1 MDKRATGWVP
11 DYPDIR
17 DYTLAAKD
25 IRSVLNPVQGTQ
37 IAGTLESQKEKILEL
52 FKLIAQQPISNPYI
66 QNIQK
71 EIERSMSNDV
81 MLFKIELL
89 QQENLPNPS
98 NKSKKNISVWDIDRI
113 PTPVFQIILEKLV
126 PNLGETARKSEV
138 LTKLI
143 YPIVKVVAQIISPI
157 AENSNIEKAVV
168 EKGIKYF
175 KSLLS
180 LDETEDKKNSSLS
193 DYQTML
199 RWKSEHEFF
208 KKLAGSALL
217 DVKLAFEELAF
228 EELAF
233 EELEGVKLAD
243 VNKKQK
249 IDIYKKVEKELK
261 PYFDKALEAKDLPFK
276 KVLEFDGENDYV
288 YVESFEWQPDQP
300 VTVEFWAKVNK
311 GDVRNSYAF
320 TVGAQTGAN
329 YFSVILPWWDGQLYW
344 EYGTENYAQLKV
356 DYSNYLNQWTHVA
369 LVSEGKGGKCMCI
382 YLNGEIVATKEISDA
397 PQTTLKGL
405 WIGTFNQDFYKGKI
419 AEFRIWNRVRT
430 QEQLQENMY
439 KPLADTEDGL
449 VGYWAFDEGE
459 DNDKVHDKTNFHH
472 DGVLGKGMD
481 SSPTWPEWVKDIP
494 ETLPFKKAL
503 KFDGTDDYVQ
513 MESFEWQPNQ
523 PVTVEFWAKVN
534 TDEVQDSFV
543 FTVGNQ
549 EIPNRFCLS
558 LIRANG
564 WLYWDYGSYSGSGRI
579 DMPLPSDYLNQWIH
593 VSVVSAGKSGNFM
606 GIYLNG
612 KRVKEIYKS
621 DGPTIPLKGL
631 WIGKFIPESQKPEF
645 QKGEIAEFRI
655 WNKVCTPDEIKK
667 NMSKQLTDCEDRL
680 VGYWAFDEGEG
691 NEVADKIQFN
701 NSGLLGGNPNPKWID
716 FNKSED
722 ANVKKW
728 VCKSKFAQTSDS
740 VPKTS
745 FRIIDPQGSEK
756 DSIAEDQENQLLQ
769 FPILRKY
776 RDKMSK
782 ANLGHHS
789 NEADDSVGLTIL
801 PEHVD
806 LSFWCSPVE
815 DQGSLNSCTANA
827 AIALMEYFQKKS
839 FGKYIDGSRLF
850 LYKATR
856 NLMQIEGNVGTS
868 IRSTMKAMALF
879 GVPPEEYWPYQ
890 EDKVNEE
897 PIPFCYA
904 FAQNYQALKYFRL
917 DAAGIQPNS
926 LLVQIKAILVA
937 GIPCVF
943 GFTLY
948 HSIYDDSNPRGHIPF
963 PHERDKAEGGH
974 AVVAV
979 GYDDYK
985 LIKDADSNESKGAL
999 LIRNCWGTKWGEG
1012 GYGWLPYDYVLK
1024 GLTADWWSLLSSEW
1038 FDTEQFGLGGKDWT
1052 DNVGTPDGRNQP

>member
-17 DYTLAAKD
+17 DYTLASKA
-25 IRSVLNPVQGTQ
+25 IRSVLSQVQGTQ
-37 IAGTLESQKEKILEL
+37 IAGTLESQKENILQL
-52 FKLIAQQPISNPYI
+52 LKLIAQQSNPDI

-71 EIERSMSNDV
+71 TIERFMSNDFI
-81 MLFKIELL
+81 LFKIELVP
-89 QQENLPNPS
+89 QENLVNSS
-98 NKSKKNISVWDIDRI
+98 NKSKRNISVWDIERI

-126 PNLGETARKSEV
+126 PNLGETAIKSEV

-157 AENSNIEKAVV
+157 AQSSNIEKAVV

-175 KSLLS
+175 TSLVS
-180 LDETEDKKNSSLS
+180 LDETEDKKKSSLS

-208 KKLAGSALL
+208 KELAGSAVL
-217 DVKLAFEELAF
+217 DVKLAFIED
-228 EELAF
+228 
-233 EELEGVKLAD
+233 LEGVNLAD
-243 VNKKQK
+243 VDNKQK
-249 IDIYKKVEKELK
+249 IDIYQKVEKELK
-261 PYFDKALEAKDLPFK
+261 QYFDNALEAKDLPFK

-288 YVESFEWQPDQP
+288 YVESFEWPPGKP

-311 GDVRNSYAF
+311 GDERDSYAF
-320 TVGAQTGAN
+320 TVGAKEDSN
-329 YFSVILPWWDGQLYW
+329 YFSVTLPWGNGVLYW
-344 EYGTENYAQLKV
+344 EYGADQLYV
-356 DYSNYLNQWTHVA
+356 DYSNYLNEWTHVA
-369 LVSEGKGGKCMCI
+369 LVSQGKNGTFMGI
-382 YLNGEIVATKEISDA
+382 YLNGELVKSSPTSNGSTI
-397 PQTTLKGL
+397 PLKGL
-405 WIGTFNQDFYKGKI
+405 WIGTLNQYFYKGKI
-419 AEFRIWNRVRT
+419 AEFRIWSQVRT
-430 QEQLQENMY
+430 QEQIEENIY
-439 KPLADTEDGL
+439 KPLTGSEDRLG
-449 VGYWAFDEGE
+449 GYWAFDEGE
-459 DNDKVHDKTNFHH
+459 GNDKVHDKTNLHH

-481 SSPTWPEWVKDIP
+481 SSSTWPEWVKDIP
-494 ETLPFKKAL
+494 KMLPFKKAL
-503 KFDGTDDYVQ
+503 KFDGTNDYVQ
-513 MESFEWQPNQ
+513 MESFEWQLNQ
-523 PVTVEFWAKVN
+523 QVTVEFWAKVN

-543 FTVGNQ
+543 FTVGNR
-549 EIPNRFCLS
+549 ESANRFCLS
-558 LIRANG
+558 LIRDNH
-564 WLYWDYGSYSGSGRI
+564 WLYWDYGDYSGSGRI
-579 DMPLPSDYLNQWIH
+579 DMPLHSDYLDKWIH
-593 VSVVSAGKSGNFM
+593 VSVVSAGKSGKFM

-612 KRVKEIYKS
+612 ELVKSIQKS

-631 WIGKFIPESQKPEF
+631 WIGTFIQEF

-655 WNKVCTPDEIKK
+655 WNKVRTRDEIKK
-667 NMSKQLTDCEDRL
+667 NMSKQLTGREDSL

-691 NEVADKIQFN
+691 NEVADKTKFN
-701 NSGLLGGNPNPKWID
+701 NSGFFGGNPKPKWVD

-728 VCKSKFAQTSDS
+728 VCKEKFAQTSAS

-745 FRIIDPQGSEK
+745 FRMICPQGSQE
-756 DSIAEDQENQLLQ
+756 DSIAEDQETQLLQ

-776 RDKMSK
+776 LDKIQQK
-782 ANLGHHS
+782 ANSGDNS
-789 NEADDSVGLTIL
+789 NEGDGSAGLTNL
-801 PEHVD
+801 PEFVD

-839 FGKYIDGSRLF
+839 FRKYIDSSRLF

-926 LLVQIKAILVA
+926 LLAQIKAILVA

-948 HSIYDDSNPRGHIPF
+948 NSIYDDSNPRGHIPY
-963 PHERDKAEGGH
+963 PHKRDKAEGGH

-985 LIKDADSNESKGAL
+985 QIKNADGDKSKGAL
-999 LIRNCWGTKWGEG
+999 LIRNCWGTQWGEG